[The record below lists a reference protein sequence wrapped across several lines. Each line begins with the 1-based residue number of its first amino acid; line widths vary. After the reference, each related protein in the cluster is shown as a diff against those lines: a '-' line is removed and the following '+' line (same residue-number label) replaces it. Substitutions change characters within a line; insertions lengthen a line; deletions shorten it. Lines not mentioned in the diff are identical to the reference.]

1 MRQSKYFLIAALL
14 LVATMSFSFLPISN
28 INNKTGSFIDHYS
41 VDPLPDA
48 WKQNKSLI
56 KAIDIV
62 ITTSVEELAQ
72 SLACTNCTNS
82 PYSVALIIDS
92 PVVIRQVYGD
102 IGNKK
107 NSGGFNY
114 ECITVF
120 RFKSSLAV
128 YDINQRGVAKV
139 MITNPEEDEY
149 TITKRFNLFH
159 KTGVGKLTPEEYISK
174 NPEEVGPAQTDLM
187 KYAEKKIY
195 RLRDDIRK
203 LYNRH

>member
-1 MRQSKYFLIAALL
+1 MRHSKYFLVASVLLAATISL
-14 LVATMSFSFLPISN
+14 SFLPESN
-28 INNKTGSFIDHYS
+28 IHNKTGSFIDHYS
-41 VDPLPDA
+41 IDPLPET

-56 KAIDIV
+56 NAIDKV

-72 SLACTNCTNS
+72 SIACTNCTNS
-82 PYSVALIIDS
+82 PYSVSLIIDS
-92 PVVIRQVYGD
+92 PVIIKQTYGD

-149 TITKRFNLFH
+149 TFIKKFNLFH

-174 NPEEVGPAQTDLM
+174 NPAEVLPAQTDLM

-195 RLRDDIRK
+195 RLRDDINK